1 MSPTF
6 RNQAWLA
13 SLATVA
19 ALLLTTSAVAQNV
32 HLKPPNRD
40 PSFIDNV
47 LTLTASGNLAG
58 LGNGDVTITLNATA
72 DPTATCSNPSGAN
85 QPAGQN
91 PAEVAVTGS
100 VSIPASEIDNGNLSF
115 SVTTDPPVT
124 PVAGA
129 PDCPNRQWTETIT
142 DMAFTSATIIVMQGT
157 PLQTVLTV
165 TCTFED
171 PTSDG
176 AVPSGNVFCDVV
188 S

>member
-19 ALLLTTSAVAQNV
+19 ALLFATSAVAQNV
-32 HLKPPNRD
+32 HLKPPNSE
-40 PSFIDNV
+40 PSFTDNL
-47 LTLTASGNLAG
+47 LTLTAKANLAG
-58 LGNGDVTITLNATA
+58 LGGGDVLINLNATA

-100 VSIPASEIDNGNLSF
+100 VAIPASEIKNGNLAF
-115 SVTTDPPVT
+115 TVTTQPPVT

-129 PDCPNRQWTETIT
+129 PDCPNPQWTETIT
-142 DMAFTSATIIVMQGT
+142 DMAFTSAMIVVVQGME
-157 PLQTVLTV
+157 TVLTV
-165 TCTFED
+165 SCTFD
-171 PTSDG
+171 PATSNG
-176 AVPSGNVFCDVV
+176 VVPAASV
-188 S
+188 SCS